1 MKQFLYHHN
10 LKAYE
15 AVKAHYEKGHRK
27 ACIVHA
33 TGTGKSYI
41 IAALASD
48 YKRVLVV
55 APNDYVLAQVQK
67 NVGEEAEYVTYA
79 KLMFEARYGQIE
91 TNQYDLI
98 VLDEY
103 HRAGA
108 ELWSEGVKAIIAA
121 NPDALLFGTT
131 ATDIR
136 YLDGQRNMSEELF
149 DGHVVS
155 NLSVGEAWARK
166 ILLSPVYVCAA
177 EGMDATYHT
186 YKKKIEST
194 DMTDEERK
202 SLKKSLAAIR
212 EDWENIG
219 GVPSILQKHLPQ
231 DVSRIIIFCPDIY
244 STNRYRKLVQE
255 WLGKAG
261 IQIHRTYII
270 ESKRNPSENMKEM
283 EHFQEDGFD
292 GVKVMISVNMLN
304 EGIHVPRVDAVI
316 MLRNTVSGNIYLQ
329 QLGRCMHTGVT
340 NHRPVVFDLVNN
352 ITSAFTHDTFAFER
366 AAYNEALEDL
376 TDEEK
381 ERGAGHFIEVVDYL
395 MDTRELLEKMDDRM
409 VYMRYCTNW
418 LDNYKI
424 AKEFYDKHGRFPTN
438 ADITGIKTYFVKWE
452 RGCGKRNP
460 EMLSQLYAIG
470 YEKRDTE
477 QVNSKNLEACK
488 SFYAEH
494 GELPSVKDN
503 KQLRTWIRSIM
514 KYKNHKDIMEEL
526 LQMGYRRMV
535 RCNNLWEQ
543 KYEVCKAYYEK
554 YGCFP
559 PSSGDNI
566 EASKARAWIANWVNK
581 KGDDYPEQM
590 QLLEN
595 IGFERRYKSFED
607 MFKVAEEMY
616 KKNGHFP
623 TIVENRTLW
632 YWFYNY
638 MNKKDKDPENV
649 KRLMAIGYGANS
661 RNEKWNANYLEAK
674 KFYLKNGHFPTLSE
688 YKSLYVWATGV
699 WYRASTSE
707 EQKKKLREIGF
718 PRNELEEKWT
728 ENYLEAKELFEQNG
742 HFPRYCENERLWRWA
757 KTWCINSSSNN
768 PEKLKMLEE
777 IGFDGSKYKSKKK

>member
-41 IAALASD
+41 IAALAAD

-202 SLKKSLAAIR
+202 SLKKSLASIR

-231 DVSRIIIFCPDIY
+231 DVNRIIIFCPDIY

-409 VYMRYCTNW
+409 VY
-418 LDNYKI
+418 LDKWAKWDENYEK
-424 AKEFYDKHGRFPTN
+424 AKEFYDTNGRFPTHS
-438 ADITGIKTYFVKWE
+438 DIPGIKNYFTKWE
-452 RGCGKRNP
+452 YDCKERCLERLEK
-460 EMLSQLYAIG
+460 LHDIG
-470 YEKRDTE
+470 Y
-477 QVNSKNLEACK
+477 SKNERSPNYKALDECK
-488 SFYAEH
+488 LFYAEH
-494 GELPSVKDN
+494 GRLPSRSDN
-503 KQLRTWIRSIM
+503 KRLNMWMQQTMSRGGKHNWIG
-514 KYKNHKDIMEEL
+514 DEL
-526 LQMGYRRMV
+526 CRMGYRVVPRKPEI
-535 RCNNLWEQ
+535 WEQ
-543 KYEVCKAYYEK
+543 KYEACKAYYEK
-554 YGCFP
+554 YGRFP
-559 PSSGDNI
+559 MK
-566 EASKARAWIANWVNK
+566 SKNDSEGRKLYVWMSLWSKRYGMKYPDKLQMLK
-581 KGDDYPEQM
+581 K
-590 QLLEN
+590 
-595 IGFERRYKSFED
+595 IGFKPKKETFED
-607 MFKVAEEMY
+607 LFSLAEEYY
-616 KKNGHFP
+616 KKNGRFP
-623 TIVENRTLW
+623 GHSVDSKLYQRIWSYMKGKDENSEE
-632 YWFYNY
+632 
-638 MNKKDKDPENV
+638 M
-649 KRLMAIGYGANS
+649 KRLKSIGYKKNS
-661 RNEKWNANYLEAK
+661 NEGIWKKNYLEAK
-674 KFYLKNGHFPTLSE
+674 NFYLANGYFPRDKDNRRIHE
-688 YKSLYVWATGV
+688 WARV
-699 WYRASTSE
+699 WY
-707 EQKKKLREIGF
+707 K
-718 PRNELEEKWT
+718 
-728 ENYLEAKELFEQNG
+728 
-742 HFPRYCENERLWRWA
+742 
-757 KTWCINSSSNN
+757 NSSSNY
-768 PEKLKMLEE
+768 PEKLKKLEE

>member
-41 IAALASD
+41 IAALAAD

-91 TNQYDLI
+91 TNRYDLI

-202 SLKKSLAAIR
+202 SLKKSLASIR

-231 DVSRIIIFCPDIY
+231 DVKRIIIFCPDIY

-395 MDTRELLEKMDDRM
+395 MDTRELLEKMDDRIANLGRWAKWSKYYQTAKEFYEKYGRFPM
-409 VYMRYCTNW
+409 ATDYMTLRVYFSTWVKRHGKNCPERLQLLYDIGYECMDADYSWDLNFPRLKSFVEAHGRLPTFKEENLLRRWALRELARSKGTEREQELRALGVKEKEDPWWRMFNKVKCYCEEHGRFPTCDEEPYMNEFANKHKN
-418 LDNYKI
+418 DPYKRELLLQVGWTPRKTTSWEEGYRKC
-424 AKEFYDKHGRFPTN
+424 KEFYDKNGHFPR
-438 ADITGIKTYFVKWE
+438 GIKKNKEEYKLSHWARGWIRDNKNKYPE
-452 RGCGKRNP
+452 RVQALKD
-460 EMLSQLYAIG
+460 IG
-470 YEKRDTE
+470 YGQSTPRD
-477 QVNSKNLEACK
+477 LC
-488 SFYAEH
+488 YAEA
-494 GELPSVKDN
+494 
-503 KQLRTWIRSIM
+503 KQM
-514 KYKNHKDIMEEL
+514 
-526 LQMGYRRMV
+526 
-535 RCNNLWEQ
+535 
-543 KYEVCKAYYEK
+543 YE
-554 YGCFP
+554 
-559 PSSGDNI
+559 
-566 EASKARAWIANWVNK
+566 
-581 KGDDYPEQM
+581 
-590 QLLEN
+590 
-595 IGFERRYKSFED
+595 
-607 MFKVAEEMY
+607 
-616 KKNGHFP
+616 KNGHFP
-623 TIVENRTLW
+623 TKQES
-632 YWFYNY
+632 
-638 MNKKDKDPENV
+638 
-649 KRLMAIGYGANS
+649 KRLYQWAICVWSNPSTTEDMRDKLRAIGYI
-661 RNEKWNANYLEAK
+661 RKRK
-674 KFYLKNGHFPTLSE
+674 
-688 YKSLYVWATGV
+688 
-699 WYRASTSE
+699 
-707 EQKKKLREIGF
+707 
-718 PRNELEEKWT
+718 
-728 ENYLEAKELFEQNG
+728 
-742 HFPRYCENERLWRWA
+742 
-757 KTWCINSSSNN
+757 
-768 PEKLKMLEE
+768 
-777 IGFDGSKYKSKKK
+777 

>member
-41 IAALASD
+41 IAALAAD

-91 TNQYDLI
+91 ANQYDLI

-108 ELWSEGVKAIIAA
+108 ELWSEGVKAIVTA

-166 ILLSPVYVCAA
+166 ILLSPLYVCAA

-202 SLKKSLAAIR
+202 SLKRSLAAIR

-231 DVSRIIIFCPDIY
+231 DVKRIIIFCPDIY

-255 WLGKAG
+255 WMGKAG

-395 MDTRELLEKMDDRM
+395 MDTRELLAKMDDRM
-409 VYMRYCTNW
+409 AYLGKW
-418 LDNYKI
+418 AKWDKNYEI
-424 AKEFYDKHGRFPTN
+424 AKEFYDANGWFPSNTDIRGIRRYFTMWMWTN
-438 ADITGIKTYFVKWE
+438 ETLHPE
-452 RGCGKRNP
+452 RVQKL
-460 EMLSQLYAIG
+460 EAIG
-470 YEKRDTE
+470 YEKIDKELNRQE
-477 QVNSKNLEACK
+477 NFEACK
-488 SFYAEH
+488 VFYAEH
-494 GELPSVKDN
+494 GRLPTAMEDRRLYEWMLAIMRHKTN
-503 KQLRTWIRSIM
+503 KGII
-514 KYKNHKDIMEEL
+514 KEL
-526 LQMGYRRMV
+526 LLMGYRAIPR
-535 RCNNLWEQ
+535 RSEIWDL
-543 KYEVCKAYYEK
+543 KYEACKAYYEK
-554 YGCFP
+554 NGCFP
-559 PSSGDNI
+559 RR
-566 EASKARAWIANWVNK
+566 SKYDEEGRKLHLWMDDWVRHC
-581 KGDDYPEQM
+581 GETHPEQFQM
-590 QLLEN
+590 LKD
-595 IGFERRYKSFED
+595 IGYEPRNKSWEEW
-607 MFKVAEEMY
+607 FKMAEEMFE
-616 KKNGHFP
+616 KNGHFP
-623 TIVENRTLW
+623 TQQEEPSVHRWAWRYMRGKNIDTEKVE
-632 YWFYNY
+632 
-638 MNKKDKDPENV
+638 
-649 KRLMAIGYGANS
+649 RLKSIGY
-661 RNEKWNANYLEAK
+661 KTK
-674 KFYLKNGHFPTLSE
+674 K
-688 YKSLYVWATGV
+688 
-699 WYRASTSE
+699 
-707 EQKKKLREIGF
+707 
-718 PRNELEEKWT
+718 
-728 ENYLEAKELFEQNG
+728 
-742 HFPRYCENERLWRWA
+742 
-757 KTWCINSSSNN
+757 
-768 PEKLKMLEE
+768 
-777 IGFDGSKYKSKKK
+777 

>member
-41 IAALASD
+41 IAALAAD

-79 KLMFEARYGQIE
+79 KLMFEARYGQME
-91 TNQYDLI
+91 ANQYDLI

-108 ELWSEGVKAIIAA
+108 ELWSEGVKAIVTA

-166 ILLSPVYVCAA
+166 ILLSPLYVCAA

-202 SLKKSLAAIR
+202 SLKRSLAAIR

-231 DVSRIIIFCPDIY
+231 DVKRIIIFCPDIY

-381 ERGAGHFIEVVDYL
+381 EQGAGHFIEVVDYL
-395 MDTRELLEKMDDRM
+395 MDTRELLAKMDDRM
-409 VYMRYCTNW
+409 AYLGKWAKWNK
-418 LDNYKI
+418 NYEI
-424 AKEFYDKHGRFPTN
+424 AKEFYDANGRFPTHV
-438 ADITGIKTYFVKWE
+438 DIPGIKKYFRAWE
-452 RGCGKRNP
+452 REQKDRHP
-460 EMLSQLYAIG
+460 EMLEKLQAIG
-470 YEKRDTE
+470 YSIRDSKRTYQE
-477 QVNSKNLEACK
+477 NLDACK
-488 SFYAEH
+488 LFYAKH
-494 GELPSVKDN
+494 GRLPLKKDD
-503 KQLRTWIRSIM
+503 KRLYMWAQQVM
-514 KYKNHKDIMEEL
+514 KRRKRHKEITDEL
-526 LQMGYRRMV
+526 LRMGYRIVQRRSEIWDRMF
-535 RCNNLWEQ
+535 EA
-543 KYEVCKAYYEK
+543 CKAYYEK
-554 YGCFP
+554 NGCFP
-559 PSSGDNI
+559 IRSTSDLESDKLQRWMVDWAKHCGDKHPEKLKMLKEI
-566 EASKARAWIANWVNK
+566 GFKAR
-581 KGDDYPEQM
+581 E
-590 QLLEN
+590 
-595 IGFERRYKSFED
+595 KSFED
-607 MFKVAEEMY
+607 LFAMAEELY

-623 TIVENRTLW
+623 SQKENEALCRRIW
-632 YWFYNY
+632 KY
-638 MNKKDKDPENV
+638 MRGKSEDSEEMR
-649 KRLMAIGYGANS
+649 RLKAIGYQAS
-661 RNEKWNANYLEAK
+661 SVHIKWN
-674 KFYLKNGHFPTLSE
+674 
-688 YKSLYVWATGV
+688 
-699 WYRASTSE
+699 
-707 EQKKKLREIGF
+707 
-718 PRNELEEKWT
+718 
-728 ENYLEAKELFEQNG
+728 ENYLEAKSFYLSEG
-742 HFPRYCENERLWRWA
+742 RFPTFSDNKRISMWA
-757 KTWCINSSSNN
+757 LKWFQKSSSNH

-777 IGFDGSKYKSKKK
+777 IGFDVSKYKSKKK